1 MCTSKSSGFCKSLFV
16 SNFDFPQ
23 SDGAGNGTFGESFAA
38 MKDCFEIP
46 FITGGGG
53 GLSDEEFHMVT

>member
-1 MCTSKSSGFCKSLFV
+1 MYTSKSSGFCKSLFV

-53 GLSDEEFHMVT
+53 